1 VAGRRWIPGM
11 WAVLAAVLGCSDLE
25 TTATGPQG
33 FEVPGPQPRTPVRYL
48 IILLDADT
56 TFDQGNF
63 ILHQRAH
70 LRRENGLAVV
80 AAEVDF
86 GATVG
91 RVDPTRMPMGDDR
104 TVAVTWTIPPGVTV
118 GNLTGCARPPGQ
130 PCTLVPLLKWNR

>member
-1 VAGRRWIPGM
+1 MPGV
-11 WAVLAAVLGCSDLE
+11 WAALAAVLGCSDLA

-33 FEVPGPQPRTPVRYL
+33 FEVPGPEAPNRVRYA

-63 ILHQRAH
+63 ILNQRASI
-70 LRRENGLAVV
+70 RRLNGLAVV

-104 TVAVTWTIPPGVTV
+104 TVGVTWTIPPGATV

-130 PCTLVPLLKWNR
+130 SCTLVPLLKWNR